1 MVGEKISPSR
11 RERQSG
17 LLAGSPISAAAL
29 YARRPAVTDRRYRK
43 FRCRVPG
50 AAHSGAQPMSLPPVL
65 FEDDAVIAFDKPSGL
80 LIAPDRWDKSRENL
94 MDLVHEK
101 MGHGVANV
109 HRIDADT
116 SGLVLCA
123 KTKPALDF
131 LSGQFQSKTVA
142 KRYHALTVGLPPTN
156 EFTVDLVLKEDDA
169 KPGRMCVVKKH
180 GKASVTECIV
190 LERFPQPAGRPGFG
204 WLECRPQT
212 GRTHQIRVHLAAT
225 GTPILNDPFYGN
237 DARLLLSDLKRGY
250 KGRDDEKPLMSR
262 LALHA
267 AGLTFT
273 HPVSREKMTLESPL
287 PNDLEVALKYLR
299 KFTGPGRRR

>member
-1 MVGEKISPSR
+1 MP
-11 RERQSG
+11 
-17 LLAGSPISAAAL
+17 
-29 YARRPAVTDRRYRK
+29 
-43 FRCRVPG
+43 
-50 AAHSGAQPMSLPPVL
+50 LPPVL

-94 MDLVHEK
+94 MDLVHAK

-123 KTKPALDF
+123 KTKLALDF

-142 KRYHALTVGLPPTN
+142 KVYLALTAGQPATEV
-156 EFTVDLVLKEDDA
+156 FSVVLVLKEDDA

-180 GKASVTECIV
+180 GKASVTECAV
-190 LERFPQPAGRPGFG
+190 LERFPQSVGRAGFA
-204 WLECRPQT
+204 WLECRPLT

-237 DARLLLSDLKRGY
+237 AAQLLLSDLKRGY
-250 KGRDDEKPLMSR
+250 KGRADEKPLIAR

-273 HPVSREKMTLESPL
+273 HPASREKMTLASPL

-299 KFTGPGRRR
+299 KFARPGGRR

>member
-1 MVGEKISPSR
+1 M
-11 RERQSG
+11 
-17 LLAGSPISAAAL
+17 LAYWDCAPAASC
-29 YARRPAVTDRRYRK
+29 RK
-43 FRCRVPG
+43 TRVP
-50 AAHSGAQPMSLPPVL
+50 SLPPVI
-65 FEDDAVIAFDKPSGL
+65 FEDESLIAFDKPSGL

-131 LSGQFQSKTVA
+131 LSGQFQSKTVKKIYETITA
-142 KRYHALTVGLPPTN
+142 GIPPQD
-156 EFTVDLVLKEDDA
+156 EYTVDLVLKEDDA

-180 GKASVTECIV
+180 GKASVTDFTV
-190 LERFPQPAGRPGFG
+190 LEKFPQPAGRPAFAH
-204 WLECRPQT
+204 LQCRPQT

-237 DARLLLSDLKRGY
+237 DTALLLSGLKRGY
-250 KGRDDEKPLMSR
+250 KGRDDERPLISR

-267 AGLTFT
+267 AALTFT
-273 HPVSREKMTLESPL
+273 HPVSREPFTITAPL
-287 PNDLEVALKYLR
+287 PNDLAVALKYLV
-299 KFTGPGRRR
+299 KFAR

>member
-1 MVGEKISPSR
+1 MP
-11 RERQSG
+11 
-17 LLAGSPISAAAL
+17 
-29 YARRPAVTDRRYRK
+29 
-43 FRCRVPG
+43 
-50 AAHSGAQPMSLPPVL
+50 LPPVL
-65 FEDDAVIAFDKPSGL
+65 FEDNDVIAFDKPSGL

-94 MDLVHEK
+94 MGLVHDK

-116 SGLVLCA
+116 SGIVLCA

-131 LSGQFQSKTVA
+131 ISGQFQSKTVG
-142 KRYHALTVGLPPTN
+142 KVYLALTTGVPPMET
-156 EFTVDLVLKEDDA
+156 FTIDLVLKEDEA

-180 GKASVTECIV
+180 GKASVTDCTV
-190 LERFPQPAGRPGFG
+190 LERFPQPAGRPGFA

-237 DARLLLSDLKRGY
+237 ETRLLLSDLKRGY
-250 KGRDDEKPLMSR
+250 KGRDDEKPLIAR

-273 HPVSREKMTLESPL
+273 HPATREKTTLVSPL
-287 PNDLEVALKYLR
+287 PKDLEVALKYLR
-299 KFTGPGRRR
+299 KFARPAGRR